1 MYPILRKITGIQQMK
16 ILVHSETNISRVPPT
31 SKTPLRHQGI
41 CHVLN
46 LREKYSRTI
55 GFASL
60 IIH

>member
-1 MYPILRKITGIQQMK
+1 MK

-55 GFASL
+55 SFASL